1 LKRLGLDEK
10 IPKEGRAESG
20 VCRSVRV
27 VNGMLCSSDGNGP
40 VTVGYTPVQYDM
52 VVVTFGDGKT
62 KLTAASPYDITFVT
76 AWTKDED
83 VWFRPKGGDEVTTGE
98 VVVVVVVN
106 VNVEV
111 RVLGEKVPELR
122 RDPNTVVSVWM
133 LNVPSADVELLA
145 KVLDPTAEPVTVP
158 EIDSA
163 EEEKVEFVLRDDDK
177 FALGRRVAKLA
188 EVLEMN
194 VEVKGVLEE

>member
-1 LKRLGLDEK
+1 
-10 IPKEGRAESG
+10 
-20 VCRSVRV
+20 
-27 VNGMLCSSDGNGP
+27 
-40 VTVGYTPVQYDM
+40 M